1 MFDEFEVLDDGALLA
16 VMGDSLHAERAA
28 AARRL
33 VAAGVFAARH
43 DAGPGSETERWCVED
58 FTAAA
63 AEVGAELGLSRFR
76 AEADMSCGLTLVQR
90 LPRLAHR
97 FLAGEV
103 DPRVIAIVDH
113 RTTLVQDPG
122 VLAELDA
129 RLAEA
134 APRWNALSQAK
145 LTEVVDWLVV
155 QLDPEAKRV
164 ARDRR
169 DDRHVEITPG
179 EHGLSEIHGRLSAV
193 DGAALDKRLD
203 AIAATVCR
211 DDPRTAAQRRVDG
224 LMALSE
230 RRESLDCRCGQDQCP
245 AGGETDA
252 PRPTPAPAPT
262 QVIVSLDCRCGQDQC
277 PAGGETDAPRPTP
290 APAPTQVI
298 VHVLA
303 EQATVDGSGDTPAY
317 LPGHGPV
324 PAATIREL
332 VDTGRA
338 TTRPLTIPSP
348 DTPPEP
354 GYRPSRALSAF
365 LMFRDLT
372 CRFPGCSHPAQKC
385 DYDHTVPWPHGRTH
399 PSDLK
404 AYCRHHHLLKTFG
417 TTPNTQTA
425 QSSSL
430 HPAAAATPRPHSV
443 RGSSPGWPPR
453 PASTAHAA
461 HPHPTPTP
469 RRGPC
474 RYDDAAAP
482 PTKPP
487 ASPRNARSTAPS

>member
-1 MFDEFEVLDDGALLA
+1 VFDEFEALDDAALLA
-16 VMGDSLHAERAA
+16 VMGEALRVERAA

-43 DAGPGSETERWCVED
+43 EAGPGSETERWCVED
-58 FTAAA
+58 FDAAA
-63 AEVGAELGLSRFR
+63 AEVAAELGLSRFR
-76 AEADMSCGLTLVQR
+76 AEADMSRGLTLIQR
-90 LPRLAHR
+90 LPRLAQR

-103 DPRVIAIVDH
+103 DLRVIAIIDT
-113 RTTLVQDPG
+113 RTTLVQDPD

-145 LTEVVDWLVV
+145 LTEIVDWLVV
-155 QLDPEAKRV
+155 ELDPEAKRV

-169 DDRHVEITPG
+169 EDRHVEITPG
-179 EHGLSEIHGRLSAV
+179 EHGLSEIHGRLSAT

-211 DDPRTAAQRRVDG
+211 DDPRTTAQRRVDG
-224 LMALSE
+224 LMTLSE
-230 RRESLDCRCGQDQCP
+230 FRQSLDCQCGQEQCP
-245 AGGETDA
+245 AAGAGAADEADA
-252 PRPTPAPAPT
+252 ATPTPAP
-262 QVIVSLDCRCGQDQC
+262 V
-277 PAGGETDAPRPTP
+277 
-290 APAPTQVI
+290 APTQVI

-303 EQATVDGSGDTPAY
+303 EQATVEGTCDAAY

-324 PAATIREL
+324 PAATVREL

-338 TTRPLTIPSP
+338 KTRPLTVPTA

-372 CRFPGCSHPAQKC
+372 CRFPGCSHPAEKC
-385 DYDHTVPWPHGRTH
+385 DYDHTVPWPQGRTH

-404 AYCRHHHLLKTFG
+404 AYCRHHHLLKTFWG
-417 TTPNTQTA
+417 GPGGWHDAQHPDGTIEFTSPSGRRYTTTPLGA
-425 QSSSL
+425 SFF
-430 HPAAAATPRPHSV
+430 PRL
-443 RGSSPGWPPR
+443 G
-453 PASTAHAA
+453 
-461 HPHPTPTP
+461 TPTGDHQP
-469 RRGPC
+469 RG
-474 RYDDAAAP
+474 AP
-482 PTKPP
+482 PPDSPAKTWAMPLRRRSRASEKAARIAYERAINRAIMNAQAPP
-487 ASPRNARSTAPS
+487 F

>member
-1 MFDEFEVLDDGALLA
+1 MAWSPETGAGRIEYVFDEFEGLDDGALLA
-16 VMGDSLHAERAA
+16 VMGESLHVERAA

-58 FTAAA
+58 FNAAA

-76 AEADMSCGLTLVQR
+76 AEADMSRGLTLVQR

-103 DPRVIAIVDH
+103 DPRGIAIIDN
-113 RTTLVQDPG
+113 RTTLVQDHG
-122 VLAELDA
+122 VLTELDA

-134 APRWNALSQAK
+134 APRWNALSRAK

-164 ARDRR
+164 ARNRH

-179 EHGLSEIHGRLSAV
+179 EHGLSEIYGRLSAT

-211 DDPRTAAQRRVDG
+211 DDPRTTAQRRVDG

-230 RRESLDCRCGQDQCP
+230 FRPSLDCRCGQDQCP
-245 AGGETDA
+245 AGGETNA
-252 PRPTPAPAPT
+252 P
-262 QVIVSLDCRCGQDQC
+262 
-277 PAGGETDAPRPTP
+277 ETNAS
-290 APAPTQVI
+290 APTQVI

-303 EQATVDGSGDTPAY
+303 EHATIAGTGDGPAY

-324 PAATIREL
+324 PAAAIRDL
-332 VDTGRA
+332 VGTGRA
-338 TTRPLTIPSP
+338 TTRPLIVPTA

-372 CRFPGCSHPAQKC
+372 CRFPGCSHPAEKC
-385 DYDHTVPWPHGRTH
+385 DYDHTVPWPQGRTH
-399 PSDLK
+399 PWNLK
-404 AYCRHHHLLKTFG
+404 AYCRHHHLLKTFWG
-417 TTPNTQTA
+417 GPGGWNDVQYPDGTIEFTSPSGRRYTTTPLGA
-425 QSSSL
+425 WFFPRL
-430 HPAAAATPRPHSV
+430 ATPTGDHQP
-443 RGSSPGWPPR
+443 RGAPPPET
-453 PASTAHAA
+453 PAKTWAMPLRRRTRAADKAA
-461 HPHPTPTP
+461 HIAYE
-469 RRGPC
+469 RAINRA
-474 RYDDAAAP
+474 DADANP
-482 PTKPP
+482 PPF
-487 ASPRNARSTAPS
+487 

>member
-1 MFDEFEVLDDGALLA
+1 MWRVVDEAGRIEYVFDEFEALDDGALLA

-43 DAGPGSETERWCVED
+43 DAGPGSDTERWCVED

-76 AEADMSCGLTLVQR
+76 AEADMSRGLTLVQR

-103 DPRVIAIVDH
+103 DPRVIALIDT
-113 RTTLVQDPG
+113 RTTLVQDHA
-122 VLAELDA
+122 VLAELDT

-164 ARDRR
+164 ARDCR

-193 DGAALDKRLD
+193 DGAALDTRLD

-230 RRESLDCRCGQDQCP
+230 RRESLDCRCGRDQCP
-245 AGGETDA
+245 AGA
-252 PRPTPAPAPT
+252 RPT
-262 QVIVSLDCRCGQDQC
+262 
-277 PAGGETDAPRPTP
+277 
-290 APAPTQVI
+290 
-298 VHVLA
+298 
-303 EQATVDGSGDTPAY
+303 
-317 LPGHGPV
+317 
-324 PAATIREL
+324 
-332 VDTGRA
+332 
-338 TTRPLTIPSP
+338 
-348 DTPPEP
+348 
-354 GYRPSRALSAF
+354 
-365 LMFRDLT
+365 
-372 CRFPGCSHPAQKC
+372 HPAQ
-385 DYDHTVPWPHGRTH
+385 PR
-399 PSDLK
+399 L
-404 AYCRHHHLLKTFG
+404 
-417 TTPNTQTA
+417 
-425 QSSSL
+425 
-430 HPAAAATPRPHSV
+430 PA
-443 RGSSPGWPPR
+443 
-453 PASTAHAA
+453 
-461 HPHPTPTP
+461 
-469 RRGPC
+469 RR
-474 RYDDAAAP
+474 R
-482 PTKPP
+482 
-487 ASPRNARSTAPS
+487 R

>member
-1 MFDEFEVLDDGALLA
+1 MFEEFEGLDDAALLA
-16 VMGDSLHAERAA
+16 VMGASLHAERAA

-33 VAAGVFAARH
+33 CAAGVFAARH

-63 AEVGAELGLSRFR
+63 AEVGAELGVSRFR

-90 LPRLAHR
+90 LPQLAHR

-103 DPRVIAIVDH
+103 DPRVIALIDH
-113 RTTLVQDPG
+113 RTTLVRDPA

-134 APRWNALSQAK
+134 APRWNALSREK

-179 EHGLSEIHGRLSAV
+179 EHGLSEIHGRLSAT
-193 DGAALDKRLD
+193 DGAALDTRLD

-211 DDPRTAAQRRVDG
+211 DDPRTTAQRRVDG

-230 RRESLDCRCGQDQCP
+230 RRESLDCQCGEDRCP
-245 AGGETDA
+245 AKGETDA
-252 PRPTPAPAPT
+252 PRPTPAPA
-262 QVIVSLDCRCGQDQC
+262 
-277 PAGGETDAPRPTP
+277 
-290 APAPTQVI
+290 APTQVI

-303 EQATVDGSGDTPAY
+303 EQTTVNGTGDTPAY

-324 PAATIREL
+324 PAAAIRDL
-332 VDTGRA
+332 VGTGRA
-338 TTRPLTIPSP
+338 TTRPLTIPGP

-385 DYDHTVPWPHGRTH
+385 DYDHTVPWPQGRTH

-404 AYCRHHHLLKTFG
+404 AYCRHHHLLKTFWG
-417 TTPNTQTA
+417 GPGGWNDVQYPDGTIEFTSPSGRRYTTTPLGP
-425 QSSSL
+425 SFFPRL
-430 HPAAAATPRPHSV
+430 ATPTGDHQP
-443 RGSSPGWPPR
+443 RGAPPPDSPAKTWAMPR
-453 PASTAHAA
+453 RRRSRAADKAARIAQERAVNRAIMNAHA
-461 HPHPTPTP
+461 
-469 RRGPC
+469 
-474 RYDDAAAP
+474 P
-482 PTKPP
+482 PF
-487 ASPRNARSTAPS
+487 

>member
-1 MFDEFEVLDDGALLA
+1 VFDEFEGLDDGALLA
-16 VMGDSLHAERAA
+16 VMGESLRAERAA
-28 AARRL
+28 VARRL

-43 DAGPGSETERWCVED
+43 EAGPGSETERWCVED
-58 FTAAA
+58 FDAAA

-76 AEADMSCGLTLVQR
+76 AEADMCRGLTLVQR
-90 LPRLAHR
+90 LPRLARR

-103 DPRVIAIVDH
+103 DLRVIAIIDN

-145 LTEVVDWLVV
+145 LTEIVDWLVV
-155 QLDPEAKRV
+155 ELDPEAKRV
-164 ARDRR
+164 ARDRQ
-169 DDRHVEITPG
+169 DDRHVDITPG
-179 EHGLSEIHGRLSAV
+179 EHGLSEIHGRLSAT

-211 DDPRTAAQRRVDG
+211 DDPRTTAQRRVDG

-230 RRESLDCRCGQDQCP
+230 RRDTLDCRCGRDECP
-245 AGGETDA
+245 AAGETEA
-252 PRPTPAPAPT
+252 P
-262 QVIVSLDCRCGQDQC
+262 G
-277 PAGGETDAPRPTP
+277 
-290 APAPTQVI
+290 PTQVI

-303 EQATVDGSGDTPAY
+303 EQATVEGTGDAPAY

-324 PAATIREL
+324 PAATVREL
-332 VDTGRA
+332 VGTGRA
-338 TTRPLTIPSP
+338 KTRPLTVPSP

-372 CRFPGCSHPAQKC
+372 CRFPGCSHPADKC
-385 DYDHTVPWPHGRTH
+385 DYDHTVPWPHGSTH

-404 AYCRHHHLLKTFG
+404 AYCRHHHLLKTFWG
-417 TTPNTQTA
+417 GPGGWHDVQHPDGTIEFTSPNGRRYTTTP
-425 QSSSL
+425 L
-430 HPAAAATPRPHSV
+430 
-443 RGSSPGWPPR
+443 G
-453 PASTAHAA
+453 ASFF
-461 HPHPTPTP
+461 PQLGTPTGDHQP
-469 RRGPC
+469 RG
-474 RYDDAAAP
+474 AP
-482 PTKPP
+482 PPDSPAKTWAMPLRRRSRAADKAARIAYERAINRARADADPP
-487 ASPRNARSTAPS
+487 PF

>member
-1 MFDEFEVLDDGALLA
+1 VDEARRIEYVFDEFEALDDEALLA
-16 VMGDSLHAERAA
+16 VMGDSLRVERAA
-28 AARRL
+28 VARRL

-43 DAGPGSETERWCVED
+43 EAGPGSETERWCVED
-58 FTAAA
+58 FNAAA
-63 AEVGAELGLSRFR
+63 AEVGAELGMSRFR
-76 AEADMSCGLTLVQR
+76 AEADMSRGLTLVQR
-90 LPRLAHR
+90 LPRLAQR

-103 DPRVIAIVDH
+103 DPRVIALIDT

-134 APRWNALSQAK
+134 APRWNALSREK

-155 QLDPEAKRV
+155 ELDPEAKRV
-164 ARDRR
+164 ARDRQ

-211 DDPRTAAQRRVDG
+211 DDPRTTAQRRVDG

-230 RRESLDCRCGQDQCP
+230 RRETLDCQCGQDQCP
-245 AGGETDA
+245 AAGETDA
-252 PRPTPAPAPT
+252 PKPTPAP
-262 QVIVSLDCRCGQDQC
+262 V
-277 PAGGETDAPRPTP
+277 
-290 APAPTQVI
+290 APTQVI

-303 EQATVDGSGDTPAY
+303 EQSAIEGAGDTPAY

-324 PAATIREL
+324 PAAAVREL
-332 VDTGRA
+332 LETGRA
-338 TTRPLTIPSP
+338 KTRPLVVPSP

-372 CRFPGCSHPAQKC
+372 CRFPGCSHPAEKC
-385 DYDHTVPWPHGRTH
+385 DYDHTVPWPQGRTH

-404 AYCRHHHLLKTFG
+404 AYCRHHHLLKTFRG
-417 TTPNTQTA
+417 GPGGWNDVQHPDGTIEFTSPSGRRYTTTPLGP
-425 QSSSL
+425 SFF
-430 HPAAAATPRPHSV
+430 PRL
-443 RGSSPGWPPR
+443 
-453 PASTAHAA
+453 
-461 HPHPTPTP
+461 
-469 RRGPC
+469 
-474 RYDDAAAP
+474 AAP
-482 PTKPP
+482 TGEHQPRGAPP
-487 ASPRNARSTAPS
+487 PDTHAKTWAMPLRRRSRAADKAARIAQERAINRAGADANPPPF

>member
-262 QVIVSLDCRCGQDQC
+262 QVIV
-277 PAGGETDAPRPTP
+277 
-290 APAPTQVI
+290 
-298 VHVLA
+298 HVLA

-404 AYCRHHHLLKTFG
+404 AYCRHHHLLKTFWG
-417 TTPNTQTA
+417 GPGGWNDTQYPDGTIEFTSPSGRRYTTTPLGA
-425 QSSSL
+425 WFFPRL
-430 HPAAAATPRPHSV
+430 ATPTGEHRP
-443 RGSSPGWPPR
+443 RGAPPPDTHAKTWAMPLR
-453 PASTAHAA
+453 RRSRAADKAARIAQERAINRAIMNAHA
-461 HPHPTPTP
+461 
-469 RRGPC
+469 
-474 RYDDAAAP
+474 P
-482 PTKPP
+482 PF
-487 ASPRNARSTAPS
+487 